1 MSDKDQFPFE
11 DNGSTEE
18 KPEVS
23 DAVSESGEPVEDT
36 QLESGSTDYAN
47 TEEQSEPSS
56 SGTESS
62 KTRVL
67 LVVLLFAVIGAG
79 AYYYI
84 GMDTS
89 SPSVP
94 TAPEPIKKT
103 QKAVSLP
110 PPSSV
115 NSASTPAPRVEPSRP
130 ETASTTTPSPKASE
144 QPPGTQSETVSSSTP
159 ASVDKVADT
168 PKQEMASQPD
178 QESIEKAPD
187 PSTPSTAVNQTQGA
201 SQKKPQEQQVTT
213 PAVSSEKPTKLASV
227 APQQVTG
234 PSYTLDA
241 GSFLFESNRDAL
253 IAKIKGLGYE
263 PVVTPV
269 DANLNMTRLRLG
281 TYRKDEVKKALETA
295 RSIEP
300 GSYSAPAGDGY
311 VIYAGTFLKKD
322 TVNTLK
328 SRFSAKGIN
337 VHAEPVQVVR
347 TLSRIRFGE
356 FGTKTEAQEAADKIK
371 KSGVKTEVVKIN

>member
-1 MSDKDQFPFE
+1 MSDKDKFPLE
-11 DNGSTEE
+11 DNGSTED
-18 KPEVS
+18 KPEFS
-23 DAVSESGEPVEDT
+23 DAFSEAGEPVENTQQDAEIPGNANADE
-36 QLESGSTDYAN
+36 QLE
-47 TEEQSEPSS
+47 PSR

-67 LVVLLFAVIGAG
+67 LIVLLFAVIGAG

-94 TAPEPIKKT
+94 TAPEPIKQT

-110 PPSSV
+110 PPSAV
-115 NSASTPAPRVEPSRP
+115 NSASTPPPRVEPGKP
-130 ETASTTTPSPKASE
+130 QAASTVMPSPKASG
-144 QPPGTQSETVSSSTP
+144 QPRQTQSEAVTSSPP
-159 ASVDKVADT
+159 ASEDKVADA
-168 PKQEMASQPD
+168 PKQEMANQSEQ
-178 QESIEKAPD
+178 QSIEKSSVPSK
-187 PSTPSTAVNQTQGA
+187 PSTEMKQTQGA
-201 SQKKPQEQQVTT
+201 PQQKPQEQQVETQ
-213 PAVSSEKPTKLASV
+213 AVSSEKPTTLASV
-227 APQQVTG
+227 APQQVAG

-253 IAKIKGLGYE
+253 IAKIKDLGYD

-281 TYRKDEVKKALETA
+281 TYRKDEVKEALEIA

-347 TLSRIRFGE
+347 TLNRIRFGE
-356 FGTKTEAQEAADKIK
+356 FGTKTEAQDAADKIK